1 MKSHLLEEAQALMGT
16 SSRQKGGKECG
27 VKEFLDTLTN
37 QERDAV
43 EALIDNRDVYLT
55 ETNDLLKKF
64 GVTISDSQLR
74 KHRGRGV
81 QRSSCKCPRVNL

>member
-1 MKSHLLEEAQALMGT
+1 MGT

-37 QERDAV
+37 QERGVV

>member
-1 MKSHLLEEAQALMGT
+1 MEEAQALMGT

-37 QERDAV
+37 QERDVV

>member
-1 MKSHLLEEAQALMGT
+1 MESHLLEEAQALMGT

-37 QERDAV
+37 QERDVV